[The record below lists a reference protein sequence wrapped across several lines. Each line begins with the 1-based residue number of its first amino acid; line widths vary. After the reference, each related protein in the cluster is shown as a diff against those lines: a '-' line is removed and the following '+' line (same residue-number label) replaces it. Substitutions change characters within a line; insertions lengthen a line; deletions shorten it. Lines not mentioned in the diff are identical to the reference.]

1 MFQRTK
7 ICSGLLIAFGSTLLT
22 VAPGA
27 FAQDT
32 TVQRVEITG
41 SAIRRVD
48 AETAVPVTVIKADEL
63 KAQGITSVEQ
73 ILASISAAQVSTTT
87 SQVVGNNNGGASFAD
102 IHALGPNKTLVLLN
116 GHRLANNAFNGG
128 AADLNLIP
136 FAAVD
141 RVEVL
146 RDGASSLYGTDAI
159 AGVINFITKRDY
171 NGGQLSVGMASPQHP
186 GGLTRDANIGFGFG
200 DLDKNGINVF
210 GFVDF
215 GSQQRINGKQR
226 AFNTRQPGGLSPTPF
241 PANYFQGGDFGNPAA
256 PACNANANLTTSD
269 ATSCREATATFVDY
283 TPRVERASAF
293 AKATVKAFGDGTFSL
308 EGFLSHDR
316 VQSQIAPVPYG
327 GLKMN
332 PFLKDGV
339 TPNPYYP
346 GHAQG
351 PTPNIPLDP
360 LYTGNVPAGSPPGT
374 LADGPLSASQIAAG
388 VQRGFINVK
397 WRDLSHGPRTDTPT
411 NDQFRILA
419 ALDGVA
425 GDWNYN
431 ANAMMSQNTVHD
443 AVSGYSDGTIVTPA
457 MLNGVLNPFSL
468 TQSAAGDAVIAAS
481 TAGGVLQIATGT
493 LYSIDGHAD
502 RELADWF
509 HAGRPATLALGL
521 EGRDEKFVDHAN
533 RPVATKLVASTG
545 LSPDFYQAG
554 KRRIY
559 AGFAEFNL
567 PVTKSLDFTLA
578 ARYDHYSDF
587 GSTTNPK
594 ASFRFEPS
602 KAFLL
607 RGSFSTGFRAP
618 TLYDINAVQSYGT
631 PGTVNDPGNSHL
643 APGFKPDGTPLLNDD
658 GTPKLVC
665 TPNTGYAKN
674 AVCSIQPEV
683 LNGGNSN
690 LKPEKSK
697 NATLGIVLEPFKNF
711 TFGVDAFRVTY
722 SNQITSIATSSLT
735 DYDLYPQFTQYYH
748 RNTLIP
754 AGGTLGQ
761 LSTDGSACPGTDCGY
776 IDTRTQ
782 NLGSVITDG
791 LDLSSTYKAN
801 LGSMGSLD
809 LSYNSTWMHKSALQ
823 NFIGDS
829 YHTQVGVY
837 FDGQPVFRWQHV
849 ASATWTLKPVTVGVA
864 AHYKSGYLDSDPS
877 NKVKAYSTMDAYMGW
892 SQGAKGLTAT
902 FGIRN
907 LFDREPPFS
916 NQGDVFQANYDPRFT
931 DPVGRT
937 FYGRV
942 GYSF

>member
-7 ICSGLLIAFGSTLLT
+7 ICSGLLLAFGSGLLS

-63 KAQGITSVEQ
+63 KAQGITSTEQ
-73 ILASISAAQVSTTT
+73 ILASISAAQVTTT
-87 SQVVGNNNGGASFAD
+87 TAQVVGNNNGGGSFAD
-102 IHALGPNKTLVLLN
+102 IHGLGSNKTLVLLN
-116 GHRLANNAFNGG
+116 GHRLVNNAFNGG
-128 AADLNLIP
+128 APDLNMIP

-159 AGVINFITKRDY
+159 AGVINFITKRDF
-171 NGGQLSVGMASPQHP
+171 NGGNISTSVDVPQHP
-186 GGLTRDANIGFGFG
+186 GGVSRDANLGFGFG

-215 GSQQRINGKQR
+215 GKSSRITGTQRP
-226 AFNTRQPGGLSPTPF
+226 FNTRQPGGLSPTPF

-256 PACNANANLTTSD
+256 PACNANGNLTTSD
-269 ATSCREATATFVDY
+269 ATSCQEATATFVDY
-283 TPRVERASAF
+283 TPKVDRASAF

-332 PFLKDGV
+332 PFLPDGV

-360 LYTGNVPAGSPPGT
+360 AYTGQGATGT
-374 LADGPLSASQIAAG
+374 GPLSAAQIAAG
-388 VQRGFINVK
+388 VQAGFINVK

-419 ALDGVA
+419 ALEGTA
-425 GDWNYN
+425 GDWDYSV
-431 ANAMMSQNTVHD
+431 NAMMSQNTVHD
-443 AVSGYSDGTIVTPA
+443 VVTGYSDGTIITPA
-457 MLNGVLNPFSL
+457 MLNGVLSPWTL
-468 TQSAAGDAVIAAS
+468 TQSAAGQAVIANSA
-481 TAGGVLQIATGT
+481 AGGLLQIANAT
-493 LYSIDGHAD
+493 LYSIDLHGSRD
-502 RELADWF
+502 LGDWF
-509 HAGRPATLALGL
+509 HAGRAATVAIGA
-521 EGRDEKFVDHAN
+521 EGRDEQMVDRAN
-533 RPVATKLVASTG
+533 VPVATKLVASTG

-554 KRRIY
+554 KRKIY
-559 AGFAEFNL
+559 AGFAEFNI
-567 PVTKSLDFTLA
+567 PVMKSLDFTLA

-602 KAFLL
+602 KAFLV

-618 TLYDINAVQSYGT
+618 TLYDINAAQSFGT

-643 APGFKPDGTPLLNDD
+643 VDSVDADGNPIKVCAPNP
-658 GTPKLVC
+658 
-665 TPNTGYAKN
+665 GYAKN
-674 AVCSIQPEV
+674 AVCKIQPEV
-683 LNGGNSN
+683 LNGGNLN

-697 NATLGIVLEPFKNF
+697 NATLGIVLEPFRDF
-711 TFGVDAFRVTY
+711 TFGVDAFRVSYT
-722 SNQITSIATSSLT
+722 NQITSLAISSLT
-735 DYDLYPQFTQYYH
+735 DYTLYPQFTQYYH
-748 RNTLIP
+748 RNGLIP
-754 AGGTLGQ
+754 VGGTLGQ
-761 LSTDGSACPGTDCGY
+761 LSTDGSACPGADCGY

-782 NLGSVITDG
+782 NLGGVITDG
-791 LDLSSTYKAN
+791 LDFSSSYKAN
-801 LGSMGSLD
+801 LGGAGSID
-809 LSYNSTWMHKSALQ
+809 FNYNGTWIHRSAIQ

-837 FDGQPVFRWQHV
+837 FDGAPVFRWQHSG
-849 ASATWTLKPVTVGVA
+849 SATWNLKPVTIGLA
-864 AHYKSGYLDSDPS
+864 AHYKSGYIDADPS
-877 NKVKAYSTMDAYMGW
+877 AGAKVKSYATMDAYAAW
-892 SQGAKGLTAT
+892 SQGAKGLSLTL
-902 FGIRN
+902 GVRN
-907 LFDREPPFS
+907 MFDRDPPYS
-916 NQGDVFQANYDPRFT
+916 NQTDVFQANYDPRFA

-937 FYGRV
+937 FYGRL